1 MAAKAPV
8 GMPRCDQQHP
18 HSTEHHWQL
27 PFAPAPPR
35 RDGKGAQVGR
45 SCCQGPWAA
54 CSSLHAGGNL
64 DALRWSGLGKRP
76 QLNCCWG
83 ELGSSNTGT
92 HKTRWDRCCRTAGLQ
107 ESNGKERDQPGAPAS
122 LSKGRVCLGFCIS
135 LNHPPKKSITALS
148 DSHKRRSRGN
158 SH

>member
-1 MAAKAPV
+1 MAAKAPG

-45 SCCQGPWAA
+45 N
-54 CSSLHAGGNL
+54 GNL

-92 HKTRWDRCCRTAGLQ
+92 HKTRRDRCCRTAGLQ
-107 ESNGKERDQPGAPAS
+107 QSNGKERDQPGAPAA

-148 DSHKRRSRGN
+148 ESHKRHSRGN
-158 SH
+158 SR